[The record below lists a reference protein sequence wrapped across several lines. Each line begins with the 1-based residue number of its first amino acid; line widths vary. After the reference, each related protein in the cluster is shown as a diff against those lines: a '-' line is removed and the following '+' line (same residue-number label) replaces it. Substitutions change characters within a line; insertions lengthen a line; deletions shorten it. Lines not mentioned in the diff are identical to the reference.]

1 MDFEKCT
8 KKRMTKMEIETTTLG
23 NCTVVT
29 LKGRLVFD
37 TSEAASERLME
48 IAENYQRIIIDMSKC
63 TYVSSS
69 GLRVLLLLGKRA
81 KQLGEKMVL
90 AKLTDDV
97 QDIMEMTGFGSIFS
111 CYGNLS
117 AALDAVK

>member
-1 MDFEKCT
+1 
-8 KKRMTKMEIETTTLG
+8 MEIETTTLG